1 MRTLGTCPRGHEPLQ
16 PPEHW
21 AEPFWP
27 LGTRFQKKERR
38 IPRGLKLHPG
48 RAVPR
53 RSLQRPHKAESSR
66 EGRGA
71 GSSGGGPS
79 LSPSSR
85 QSRFQA
91 VQASRQ
97 LRARTALG
105 AAAAGPSSQSAPAR
119 LGRERRRPGVGGA
132 GDAELCPGHLP
143 SPPPAHVRAAGPPPA
158 GEAAEG
164 GKWPRAG
171 GGGDRHLHRGV
182 APPRP
187 LRLALSR
194 PPLSSARFPPLRA
207 AAPRRPARAAGCD
220 VTKPRPSI

>member
-143 SPPPAHVRAAGPPPA
+143 SPRPPTSAQRALHRPGKRRRAGSGRGLGA
-158 GEAAEG
+158 GETG
-164 GKWPRAG
+164 TCTAG
-171 GGGDRHLHRGV
+171 S
-182 APPRP
+182 PRP
-187 LRLALSR
+187 
-194 PPLSSARFPPLRA
+194 
-207 AAPRRPARAAGCD
+207 APFGSP
-220 VTKPRPSI
+220 